1 MKFTKKQLLIL
12 YTNLV
17 RARAFDEL
25 FTRRLGQGR
34 LLGFYHQSIGGEAPG
49 VGGTSFLR
57 KDDLIWAHHRGH
69 GIPHMIGKGI
79 EPKLLLAEHTGKA
92 TGGCGGMSTFHPFDP
107 ENGLYGFSGLIGACF
122 PVSTGYGLAA
132 KRNGKGQAV
141 VCFFGDGA
149 SNRGTLH
156 EAFLM
161 ASLWK
166 LPIVWV
172 CENNQLSQFVAFE
185 DSFPV
190 DNVADLAPGY
200 GMPGQV
206 VDGQDVIAVA
216 GAVMDAVERARKGE
230 GPTLIECKTQRFCSH
245 FFSAPDMRGSECR
258 PEEEMDELKKRDPL
272 DICRKKLK
280 TKRILTK
287 TAIDRIDAETAAEIE
302 AAEKFEAEGQVP
314 DPSILDD
321 LVYAN

>member
-1 MKFTKKQLLIL
+1 MKFTKQQLLTL

-17 RARAFDEL
+17 RTRAFDAL
-25 FTRRLGQGR
+25 FTRRLQQGR

-49 VGGTSFLR
+49 VGGCSFLR
-57 KDDLIWAHHRGH
+57 KDDVIWTHHRGH

-79 EPKLLLAEHTGKA
+79 EVKLLLAEHTGKA
-92 TGGCGGMSTFHPFDP
+92 TGGCGGMSTFHGFDP
-107 ENGLYGFSGLIGACF
+107 ENGLYGFSGLIGSCF
-122 PVSTGYGLAA
+122 PVSTGWGLAA
-132 KRNGKGQAV
+132 KRNGKGQVV

-156 EAFLM
+156 ESFLM
-161 ASLWK
+161 ASIWK

-185 DSFPV
+185 ETFPV

-200 GMPGQV
+200 GMPGHV

-216 GAVMDAVERARKGE
+216 DVVMDAVERAREGKG
-230 GPTLIECKTQRFCSH
+230 PSLIECKTQRFCAH
-245 FFSAPDMRGSECR
+245 FLSAPDMRGCEIRS
-258 PEEEMDELKKRDPL
+258 EEEMDELKKQDPIE
-272 DICRKKLK
+272 ICQKNLK
-280 TKRILTK
+280 AKRILTK
-287 TAIDRIDAETAAEIE
+287 AKIARIDAEAAAELE
-302 AAEKFEAEGQVP
+302 AAEKFEAESP
-314 DPSILDD
+314 LPEPSVLED